1 MNTPAETSDLRV
13 QATNKQI
20 FSIALPITVSILV
33 PQINMLVNTVFL
45 GNLSQEALGNAAIT
59 GVFYLIFAISGNGFG
74 SALQTVFS
82 RYAGSNRPEVF
93 KVVLVQGIRIT
104 LLASLAGILITY
116 AIAPFILQAVAD
128 PMAYPAEME
137 FLRIRIL
144 GLPFLYMFQIGN
156 AFLIASLSS
165 RFLIYGFITQALVN
179 ILLDY
184 LFIFGDFGIPAMG
197 FNGAAVASVIS
208 EITGMLVVFYIIRS
222 TGLQKKFG
230 LLKNFSFDKPIS
242 SQILSISAPL
252 VLQYV
257 ISIATWLAFFL
268 LIEPKGTTAK
278 AISNTMRNVF
288 GIAGIFVW
296 ALAGT
301 TNVMVSNLIG
311 QGKQESVMS
320 LVRRISLWSL
330 LLCLILISILNL
342 LPHQFFRMFGQD
354 EAFVA
359 EGIPVLRMVSLGLIL
374 MSVSNIWLNAVTGTG
389 KTKMN
394 LLIEVLAIAAY
405 IPYTW
410 YMMNVNYISLAM
422 AWSNEL
428 FYWAV
433 LFLISYWYMKS
444 GKWKNDLS

>member
-1 MNTPAETSDLRV
+1 
-13 QATNKQI
+13 
-20 FSIALPITVSILV
+20 
-33 PQINMLVNTVFL
+33 
-45 GNLSQEALGNAAIT
+45 
-59 GVFYLIFAISGNGFG
+59 
-74 SALQTVFS
+74 
-82 RYAGSNRPEVF
+82 
-93 KVVLVQGIRIT
+93 
-104 LLASLAGILITY
+104 
-116 AIAPFILQAVAD
+116 
-128 PMAYPAEME
+128 MAYPAEME

-144 GLPFLYMFQIGN
+144 GLPFLYMFQVGN

-184 LFIFGDFGIPAMG
+184 LFIFGNFGIPAMG

-208 EITGMLVVFYIIRS
+208 EMAGMLAVFYIIRS

-230 LLKNFSFDKPIS
+230 LLKNFSFDKPVS

-311 QGKQESVMS
+311 QGKQETVMS
-320 LVRRISLWSL
+320 LVRRISLWSFV
-330 LLCLILISILNL
+330 LCLMLISFLNL
-342 LPHQFFRMFGQD
+342 LPYHFFRMFGQD
-354 EAFVA
+354 ESFVA
-359 EGIPVLRMVSLGLIL
+359 EGIPVLRMVSAGLIL

-444 GKWKNDLS
+444 GKWKNDLP